1 MPVLRLIGGHYVK
14 QLTYRYDNLPIPG
27 GGYVTGFLYSGQ
39 EKDVLYCRTDIGGT
53 YRFDAAQRKWISL
66 IDHVTMEDL
75 SETFPISIAI
85 CDGKPSSLYIA
96 CGVGKNKQGV
106 LAISDDYGKTFT
118 YEKLPVMAHGNWNG
132 RGTAE
137 RLYVDIEE
145 IWFAS
150 QREGLWKSADL
161 GKTWT
166 KAESLK
172 EQYLTFV
179 TKVRGMLLVGTAGV
193 TTSHPEEGVPM
204 RGHSLFLSKDGGNT
218 FLPLPEPENR
228 LVIGCK
234 YNGQVAQRWTVDEKY
249 LYVTF
254 ASTGRNSYVL
264 ETGYSCDSGDNID
277 GHIVRYS
284 LELLGRVTAEEM
296 PEGLYRE
303 ITPGSASAVTG
314 IGQENIRKGQ
324 MLEYGF
330 SGISASTQTPGMLA
344 ATTIVKYD
352 GDSVF
357 LSFDYGESWRQV
369 LYDLIE
375 GELEFRAPYMRPECN
390 GGHSLIHW
398 LSDIKIDPFNDNTCW
413 FNSGT
418 GVFLCEN
425 LKCDVCRFTD
435 WCDGIEETVHL
446 NVYGLPEG
454 EVQVID
460 IVGDLGG
467 FAFTDLQKPCDN
479 SFADENGNRYITCIN
494 ADFAAE
500 DPNRLIVTPRGN
512 WTGKTKGGLILSK
525 DQGKTWDR
533 LELPYGLTEDLDEA
547 FRMIEC
553 PNVNSGWAAMSPNGR
568 NIVWSVAQ
576 NIDLW
581 KKRVVYSQ
589 DGGETFG
596 CVTIFDLNGQ
606 QTTEGKMKVFSDRL
620 KSHLFYGFGQT
631 SDFYISRDGGATFR
645 QYPLPEEFP
654 QVEFGLIDCAN
665 KTEIRGEEGKSG
677 VFYLAIGQEGLW
689 KLCYEEDSDTVTLK
703 RLTAEGIS
711 VLRMGLGLGRPGG
724 DYRKEPKAIY
734 FNGTVEGQ
742 YGFYRSLDDGRTF
755 ERLNTSRQMYGEINS
770 IDGDCREFGRFY
782 LATGSVGLKVGRE
795 V

>member
-1 MPVLRLIGGHYVK
+1 MK
-14 QLTYRYDNLPIPG
+14 QITYQYDNLPIPG

-53 YRFDAAQRKWISL
+53 YRFDAAQKKWISL

-85 CDGKPSSLYIA
+85 CDGEPSGLYIA
-96 CGVGKNKQGV
+96 CGVGRCKQGV
-106 LAISDDYGKTFT
+106 LAISHDYGENFT
-118 YEKLPVMAHGNWNG
+118 YEKLPVMAHGNLNG

-137 RLYVDIEE
+137 RLYVDREE

-150 QREGLWKSADL
+150 QQEGLWKSTDA

-166 KAESLK
+166 KAESLE

-179 TKVRGMLLVGTAGV
+179 TKLGGLLLVGTAGV
-193 TTSHPEEGVPM
+193 TTSQTKEGMPM
-204 RGHSLFLSKDGGNT
+204 RGHSLFLSRDGGET

-228 LVIGCK
+228 VVPGCR
-234 YNGQVAQRWTVDEKY
+234 YNGQVAQRWSVDEKY

-264 ETGYSCDSGDNID
+264 ENGYSCDSGDNMD

-296 PEGLYRE
+296 PGDLYQE
-303 ITPGSASAVTG
+303 ITPGSASKVTG
-314 IGQENIRKGQ
+314 IGQESIQKGQ

-330 SGISASTQTPGMLA
+330 SGISTSAQTPGMLV

-357 LSFDYGESWRQV
+357 LSLDYGESWRQV
-369 LYDLIE
+369 LFDLKE
-375 GELEFRAPYMRPECN
+375 GEMVFRAPYMRPECN
-390 GGHSLIHW
+390 GGRSLIHW
-398 LSDIKIDPFNDNTCW
+398 LSDIKIDPFNDNVCW

-418 GVFLCEN
+418 GVFVCEN
-425 LKCDVCRFTD
+425 LKEDVCRFTD

-446 NVYGLPEG
+446 NVYSLPAG
-454 EVQVID
+454 EVQALD

-467 FAFTDLQKPCDN
+467 FAFTDLRKPCDN

-500 DPNRLIVTPRGN
+500 NSSRLIVTPRGN
-512 WTGKTKGGLILSK
+512 WTGQTKGGLILSN
-525 DQGKTWDR
+525 DQGKSWDR
-533 LELPYGLTEDLDEA
+533 LDLPYGLTEDLDEA
-547 FRMIEC
+547 FHLIER
-553 PNVNSGWAAMSPNGR
+553 PNVNSGWVAMSPDGQT
-568 NIVWSVAQ
+568 IVWSVAQ
-576 NIDLW
+576 GIDLW
-581 KKRVVYSQ
+581 KKRVVFSQ
-589 DGGETFG
+589 DGGKSFG
-596 CVTIFDLNGQ
+596 CVKVFDQDGQ
-606 QTTEGKMKVFSDRL
+606 QTTTGKMKVFSDRL
-620 KSHLFYGFGQT
+620 KNHLFYGFGQT
-631 SDFYISRDGGATFR
+631 SDFYISKDGGATFR

-654 QVEFGLIDCAN
+654 QIEFGLIDCAN

-677 VFYLAIGQEGLW
+677 VFYLAIGREGLW
-689 KLCYEEDSDTVTLK
+689 KLCYEEDTDTVTLK

-711 VLRMGLGLGRPGG
+711 VLRVGLGLGRPGG
-724 DYRKEPKAIY
+724 DYKKEPKAIY

-742 YGFYRSLDDGRTF
+742 YGFYRSLDDGKTF
-755 ERLNTSRQMYGEINS
+755 ERLNTSRQMFGEINS

-795 V
+795 AAAL